1 MNAQELNKVYTA
13 KTYTNKF
20 LASEKQKD
28 FIIDNI
34 DCQDFYNEEEQ
45 EEIMSNLDKL
55 TKQEATNI
63 ISNIILSQSETDY
76 DFAYDDWIYKD

>member
-1 MNAQELNKVYTA
+1 MDSQELNKVYTA

-45 EEIMSNLDKL
+45 KEIISNLDKM
-55 TKQEATNI
+55 TKREATDI
-63 ISNIILSQSETDY
+63 ISNMMLGMTNDY
-76 DFAYDDWIYKD
+76 NFMYDDWIYKD

>member
-20 LASEKQKD
+20 LATEKQKD

-34 DCQDFYNEEEQ
+34 DCQDYYNEEQ
-45 EEIMSNLDKL
+45 QRDIINKL
-55 TKQEATNI
+55 SSMTKQEATDI
-63 ISNIILSQSETDY
+63 ISNMMLGMANDY
-76 DFAYDDWIYKD
+76 DFMYDDWIYKD

>member
-20 LASEKQKD
+20 LATEKQKD

-34 DCQDFYNEEEQ
+34 DCQDYYNEEQ
-45 EEIMSNLDKL
+45 QRDIINKL
-55 TKQEATNI
+55 SSMTKQEATDI
-63 ISNIILSQSETDY
+63 ISNMMLCMTTDY
-76 DFAYDDWIYKD
+76 DVMYDDWIWKD

>member
-1 MNAQELNKVYTA
+1 MDSQELNKVYTA

-45 EEIMSNLDKL
+45 KEIISNLDKM
-55 TKQEATNI
+55 TKREATDI
-63 ISNIILSQSETDY
+63 ISNMMLGMTNDY
-76 DFAYDDWIYKD
+76 DFMYDDWIYKD

>member
-20 LASEKQKD
+20 LATEKQKD

-34 DCQDFYNEEEQ
+34 DCQDYYNEEQ
-45 EEIMSNLDKL
+45 QRDIINKL
-55 TKQEATNI
+55 SSMTKQEATDI
-63 ISNIILSQSETDY
+63 ISNMMLGMANDY
-76 DFAYDDWIYKD
+76 DFMCDDWIYKD